1 MNNIKFFLKGINKCI
16 ALSRHRSWILIGLFL
31 LIIFNASIEVINIS
45 LVQPL
50 AALTTGSEI
59 LNLQEKSYL
68 INKLFEIFNI
78 YSLNINQV
86 GVTLIIT
93 LSLSFISTIILLY
106 ASTLLSVLLRKD
118 WSKDILS
125 KILKSSY
132 SSISRERTG
141 KLVET
146 ITNETK
152 MGGEVIF
159 SLVQLIE
166 KSLLSFLLII
176 SLFISNFWPTLIL
189 IIFSF
194 LVLLILKYVGIF
206 NSVERGRKI
215 LKYNQ
220 SIASIIAESILNI
233 RQIKLL
239 NIYKYPLKNLESNL
253 KNYGK
258 VRVAFGVS
266 KGIPQVFFKYLFITG
281 GVITL
286 IVISSRGEQGYN
298 YLPNLS
304 LLAVLA
310 GRLSTV
316 FSSLSKQIMKFN
328 LGLANIESVYKR
340 LFSKSNIEDLDR
352 GIYLKRKIKKI
363 SLNNLNYAWK
373 KNNQILKNINITFE
387 KGVNVIT
394 GPSGCGKSTIAS
406 LILALLIPDEGEIK
420 INDEN
425 INAINL
431 NSLRNKI
438 AYVTQENEFF
448 MGTFTE
454 NIRLGNPEAKEE
466 EIIKAAKSAMAHDF
480 ILKTKNGYNS
490 ELSER
495 AAQLSGGQ
503 KQRISISRALIKKY
517 DVYIFDEVT
526 NALDQKN
533 EMLIQ
538 KTITE
543 LGKENIVIQISHL
556 PSSIKRADKIF
567 EFNKKGQ
574 ISERINKPKENS

>member
-1 MNNIKFFLKGINKCI
+1 MNNIKNYLKGINKCI
-16 ALSRHRSWILIGLFL
+16 ALSKDRKSILIVLFL
-31 LIIFNASIEVINIS
+31 LIIFNALIEVINIS

-50 AALTTGSEI
+50 TALTTGDKI

-68 INKLFEIFNI
+68 INKLFEILNI
-78 YSLNINQV
+78 NSLNINQL

-93 LSLSFISTIILLY
+93 LTLGFLSTIILLY
-106 ASTLLSVLLRKD
+106 ASTLLSVQLRKD
-118 WSKDILS
+118 WTKNILS

-132 SSISRERTG
+132 SSISEERTG

-152 MGGEVIF
+152 LGGEVIIT
-159 SLVQLIE
+159 LVQFIE

-176 SLFISNFWPTLIL
+176 SLFVSNFWPTLIL
-189 IIFSF
+189 IIFSL
-194 LVLLILKYVGIF
+194 LVLIILKYIGIF

-220 SIASIIAESILNI
+220 SIASIIAESIVNI

-239 NIYKYPLKNLESNL
+239 NIYKYPLINLESNL

-258 VRVAFGVS
+258 VRVAYGVS

-286 IVISSRGEQGYN
+286 IFISSRGQEGYN
-298 YLPNLS
+298 YLPNLA
-304 LLAVLA
+304 LLTLLA

-340 LFSKSNIEDLDR
+340 IFSKSNIEDLDR

-363 SLNNLNYAWK
+363 SLNNLYYAWK
-373 KNNQILKNINITFE
+373 KNNQILENVNITFE

-406 LILALLIPDEGEIK
+406 LILALLIPDEGEIR

-438 AYVTQENEFF
+438 AFVTQENEFF
-448 MGTFTE
+448 MGTFNE
-454 NIRLGNPEAKEE
+454 NIKLGNPDAKEE

-480 ILKTKNGYNS
+480 IVNTSKGYNS
-490 ELSER
+490 EISER
-495 AAQLSGGQ
+495 GAQLSGGQ
-503 KQRISISRALIKKY
+503 KQRISITRALIKKY

-526 NALDQKN
+526 NALDLKN

-538 KTITE
+538 KTISE
-543 LGKENIVIQISHL
+543 LGKDNIVIQISHL
-556 PSSIKRADKIF
+556 PSSIKGADKIF
-567 EFNKKGQ
+567 EFNHKGQ
-574 ISERINKPKENS
+574 ISERLNNPKDK

>member
-16 ALSRHRSWILIGLFL
+16 VLSKHRSGILIGLFF
-31 LIIFNASIEVINIS
+31 LIIFNASMEVINIS

-50 AALTTGSEI
+50 TALTTGSEI
-59 LNLQEKSYL
+59 LNLQEKSYF

-78 YSLNINQV
+78 YSLNINQL

-93 LSLSFISTIILLY
+93 LSLSFISTIIILY

-132 SSISRERTG
+132 SSISRERSG

-176 SLFISNFWPTLIL
+176 SLFISSFWPTLIL

-206 NSVERGRKI
+206 NSVERGRRI
-215 LKYNQ
+215 VKYNQ

-373 KNNQILKNINITFE
+373 KNNQILENINITFE

-425 INAINL
+425 INKINL

-454 NIRLGNPEAKEE
+454 NIRLGNPDAKEE
-466 EIIKAAKSAMAHDF
+466 EIIEAAKSAMAHDF

-490 ELSER
+490 EISER
-495 AAQLSGGQ
+495 GAQLSGGQ
-503 KQRISISRALIKKY
+503 KQRISITRALIKKY

-538 KTITE
+538 KTISE

-556 PSSIKRADKIF
+556 PSSIKGADKIF

-574 ISERINKPKENS
+574 ISKRINKLKENS

>member
-1 MNNIKFFLKGINKCI
+1 M
-16 ALSRHRSWILIGLFL
+16 
-31 LIIFNASIEVINIS
+31 
-45 LVQPL
+45 
-50 AALTTGSEI
+50 
-59 LNLQEKSYL
+59 
-68 INKLFEIFNI
+68 
-78 YSLNINQV
+78 
-86 GVTLIIT
+86 
-93 LSLSFISTIILLY
+93 
-106 ASTLLSVLLRKD
+106 
-118 WSKDILS
+118 
-125 KILKSSY
+125 
-132 SSISRERTG
+132 
-141 KLVET
+141 
-146 ITNETK
+146 
-152 MGGEVIF
+152 
-159 SLVQLIE
+159 
-166 KSLLSFLLII
+166 
-176 SLFISNFWPTLIL
+176 
-189 IIFSF
+189 
-194 LVLLILKYVGIF
+194 
-206 NSVERGRKI
+206 
-215 LKYNQ
+215 
-220 SIASIIAESILNI
+220 
-233 RQIKLL
+233 
-239 NIYKYPLKNLESNL
+239 
-253 KNYGK
+253 
-258 VRVAFGVS
+258 
-266 KGIPQVFFKYLFITG
+266 
-281 GVITL
+281 

-316 FSSLSKQIMKFN
+316 FSSLSKQVMKFN

-340 LFSKSNIEDLDR
+340 LFSKSNIEDLDK

-425 INAINL
+425 INKINL

-454 NIRLGNPEAKEE
+454 NIRLGNPDAKEE
-466 EIIKAAKSAMAHDF
+466 EIIEAAKSAMAHDF

-490 ELSER
+490 EISER
-495 AAQLSGGQ
+495 GAQLSGGQ
-503 KQRISISRALIKKY
+503 KQRISITRALIKKY

-538 KTITE
+538 KTISE

-556 PSSIKRADKIF
+556 PSSIKGADKIF

-574 ISERINKPKENS
+574 ISKRINKLKENS